1 MSNQNLPSG
10 AFFTSIG
17 GKRCTAIPKANGNNG
32 NNRGA
37 NRGGANNNNNNN
49 GGRAS
54 AAPSRTRARNSSVA
68 SFSTTHS
75 PSPPPPAQTTL
86 STSTTPTPPP
96 PPPPASTETP
106 PVSTPE
112 PPRSTPPTEVPPPAL
127 AAPAP
132 APVSS
137 SASVAPPAAA
147 PAVTSSAASPAQSNP
162 VLAQPVLQQPTPV
175 EEGVN
180 NSGDRAGSGAVAST
194 PLPAVQ
200 SSPPAAAP
208 PASAGSPPI
217 ASFSVIGGGV
227 ATSAVSSS
235 ALQAPQPAQSLE
247 ADPRDPAATATP
259 QQPRPT
265 SAPAA
270 DVTSTPAAPG
280 TPPVPIAAEP
290 TPSSGGGAT
299 PAITTIGTARP
310 TDGGATNSGSG
321 TGVGSGA
328 GISNNPPVSAV
339 PANGN
344 DGDGGKMTIAVAGG
358 VIGGVILISLIAFL
372 IWFFRK
378 RQLKKR
384 RSTLLTPLSTGTG
397 PGFPAEKS
405 YVINRG
411 SIGPTPRTEKFKA
424 SVAYGLAKFKDRVN
438 SFVSRGNGSSGG
450 VNMNRG
456 NSQFMENTSPTLSR
470 SSSNASR
477 RVRGGGKGWWGGA
490 AAAGVFKRDKK
501 EDSRDPFGNA
511 QEKKAPMTAGNV
523 SAQPDFLTLLG
534 MDDRELQREAQK
546 KRASRNGSASST
558 DHFLGNLG
566 LSFNNSNG
574 GGDDPFADSNALPHQ
589 SAKPAPLKPG
599 GAGGGGSNSD
609 PFSDAN
615 QIPAAAATKPS
626 TYVEKVRRSRGSSI
640 GRLDSFY
647 QRESVNSVDSFE
659 TRRNKFRSD
668 PFDLERPELLG
679 RSPGSNAGTLGSDG
693 PWFSSTTS
701 GSAIKPPRSVHQ
713 RSESFTSK
721 YSSGVSMG
729 DWSDPGPDIGPGSSR
744 QDLPGMLRGESPT
757 QGINSRRSPSNAS
770 NGVGKAM

>member
-1 MSNQNLPSG
+1 M
-10 AFFTSIG
+10 
-17 GKRCTAIPKANGNNG
+17 
-32 NNRGA
+32 
-37 NRGGANNNNNNN
+37 
-49 GGRAS
+49 
-54 AAPSRTRARNSSVA
+54 
-68 SFSTTHS
+68 
-75 PSPPPPAQTTL
+75 
-86 STSTTPTPPP
+86 
-96 PPPPASTETP
+96 
-106 PVSTPE
+106 
-112 PPRSTPPTEVPPPAL
+112 
-127 AAPAP
+127 
-132 APVSS
+132 
-137 SASVAPPAAA
+137 
-147 PAVTSSAASPAQSNP
+147 
-162 VLAQPVLQQPTPV
+162 QP
-175 EEGVN
+175 
-180 NSGDRAGSGAVAST
+180 
-194 PLPAVQ
+194 
-200 SSPPAAAP
+200 
-208 PASAGSPPI
+208 
-217 ASFSVIGGGV
+217 
-227 ATSAVSSS
+227 
-235 ALQAPQPAQSLE
+235 PQPAQSPQ
-247 ADPRDPAATATP
+247 ADLRDPAATAAP

-265 SAPAA
+265 SAPPA
-270 DVTSTPAAPG
+270 DITSTPAAPE

-290 TPSSGGGAT
+290 TPSSGAGAT
-299 PAITTIGTARP
+299 PAITTIDTAKP

-321 TGVGSGA
+321 TGAGSGAGA
-328 GISNNPPVSAV
+328 GISNNNPAVSAV
-339 PANGN
+339 PANSN
-344 DGDGGKMTIAVAGG
+344 NGDGSRMTVAVAGG
-358 VIGGVILISLIAFL
+358 VVGGVILISLIAFL

-411 SIGPTPRTEKFKA
+411 SIGPTPRTEKIKA
-424 SVAYGLAKFKDRVN
+424 SVVYGLSKFKDRVN
-438 SFVSRGNGSSGG
+438 SLVSRGNGSSGG

-470 SSSNASR
+470 SNSNASR
-477 RVRGGGKGWWGGA
+477 HARGGVKGWWGGV

-501 EDSRDPFGNA
+501 DNTRDPFGSA

-534 MDDRELQREAQK
+534 MDDRELQREAQR

-599 GAGGGGSNSD
+599 GGGGNND

-626 TYVEKVRRSRGSSI
+626 TYVENVRSSRGSSI

-679 RSPGSNAGTLGSDG
+679 RSPGSAAGTLGSDY
-693 PWFSSTTS
+693 PRLSSTTS

-757 QGINSRRSPSNAS
+757 QGIINSRRSPSNAS
-770 NGVGKAM
+770 SNGVGKAM